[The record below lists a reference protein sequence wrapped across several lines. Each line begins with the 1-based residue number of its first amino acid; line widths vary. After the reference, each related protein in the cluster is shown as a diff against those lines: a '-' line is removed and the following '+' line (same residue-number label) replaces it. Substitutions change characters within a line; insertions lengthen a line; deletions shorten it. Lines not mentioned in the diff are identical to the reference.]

1 MADSESERR
10 GRNPD
15 EREGDVEV
23 LRSGREEARV
33 VLDHQLQFLS
43 EMHTKALRTVR
54 ITILVFGLVLSATAF
69 PRSEQYL
76 NPFTVAGIGSL
87 ASSILFGLVTYSV
100 SNSQLGV
107 GPNYLLDARTMSY
120 RESEWL
126 DLLLSGYSEWIEDME
141 RLNDSTIVAL
151 TTTQIFLGIG
161 VVFLV
166 LGFISGLSAL

>member
-1 MADSESERR
+1 MADSESGHCDRKSE
-10 GRNPD
+10 

-23 LRSGREEARV
+23 LQSGREEARI
-33 VLDHQLQFLS
+33 VLDHQLRFLS
-43 EMHTKALRTVR
+43 EIHTKALRTVR

-76 NPFTVAGIGSL
+76 NAFTVAGVGSL
-87 ASSILFGLVTYSV
+87 AMSILFGLVTYSV

-126 DLLLSGYSEWIEDME
+126 DLLLSGYSEWIADME

-151 TTTQIFLGIG
+151 TTTQLFLGVGIVLL
-161 VVFLV
+161 VVGFVNGLNV
-166 LGFISGLSAL
+166 L